1 MKKNTFSPL
10 SLTLL
15 VLFAAITPLMLMAI
29 WFGTL
34 LYQQQLDG
42 ALSRQ
47 QQSSTLLKMRIEAD
61 LERFKAQ
68 VDGAVLPLQKLL
80 IRPDLPG
87 AQQQI
92 EELLRLMVT
101 SEPALAQVIV
111 VPVEG
116 GVLIGT
122 GSEQANKSLA
132 SELQGS
138 APPASLP
145 LVTVVPQ
152 QQGKALLLS
161 FGIGSPVLALFAAKL
176 DAKGLWLGKES
187 LLTEVGGH
195 MGYYFVLDANARLMA
210 GLAGGDYQIGD
221 VVGHLT
227 TGTALLAD
235 KQWPAQQTYLNGEGV
250 RVYASRTEI
259 PALSWTLISEV
270 NAASILQPIKQ
281 LLLMLALFASAA
293 VIIIVVFIL
302 RLMRRF
308 LLPVDKARAAIDQVS
323 EGDYQLDLKPVGI
336 PEIDAMTVSI
346 QRMSAARQIAE
357 NALQESRQD
366 LLVTLNSIGDGVIAC
381 DDKGLITRMNR
392 AAEELTAWSIDAA
405 WGQPVSTVFNIVD
418 TSTRE
423 SIASPVEK
431 VLGRGKTVYSNTH
444 TTLLAKRGREYQIA
458 HSAAP
463 ICGDDDRVIGMVLV
477 FNDVTEAYQLREKA
491 VAAQQELE
499 GLFADMQTMV
509 CVTEPDSTVIFA
521 NKAPMV
527 ASGVGLE
534 DIQGRKFWDCVW
546 FEGNAILQQQIR
558 NNCTDVRAGESV
570 QQDIQIKVLGG
581 LLWVDYSMHPMFD
594 EHGEV
599 VRILHEGRDISG
611 RKMMEEEAR
620 SAAQHLSLYRDQTPL
635 AAIEWDT
642 DVHVVNLNAAAETMF
657 GYSLEEIIGQDL
669 TNTLFTSEQLKQ
681 ARTLINGSQLQTGVL
696 RSRTETRTK
705 DGRNIMC
712 EWHTT
717 LLRNTRDEPIGAASV
732 VLDITAQQEATQA
745 LELKEQEQRESLN
758 CMVDGVISIDERGQ
772 VLSVNQSAENM
783 FGYGSEELV
792 GRNVSRLM
800 PAADAEQ
807 HDTYIAR
814 YLRTGEAHVI
824 GLGREVEGLRKNT
837 ETFPMRL
844 QIAELPHDAEGL
856 RRFIGTCHDLSKSR
870 QQEEQL
876 RRSHKMDALGK
887 LTGGVAH
894 DFNNILGVVT
904 GYADLLES
912 MLVDHPRWAKYASE
926 INHAGQRGAKLTKKL
941 LSFSRQG
948 VPAKT
953 RLDINQLLLGQQE
966 LLQKTLTVSIDLVL
980 ELAPEIWPILLD
992 GSDLE
997 DAVLNMSINALHAM
1011 EGQARDARLTI
1022 STSNQSLN
1030 TIDAATLGL
1039 SETGDY
1045 VELRLADTGTGMD
1058 EETREQIFD
1067 PFFSTKGEKGT
1078 GLGLSQVFGFV
1089 SHAGGVIKVYSE
1101 RGYGSEF
1108 VLYFP
1113 RYREDEVAEV
1123 LEPTRA
1129 AELPGGRETILV
1141 VDDEVAL
1148 RELAAELLSQK
1159 GYQVSRAED
1168 AHQALE
1174 ILQSTKIDLILS
1186 DLIMPGMNG
1195 YQLAAEVRKDYPAT
1209 KILLASGFADQ
1220 RNVDKIDR
1228 QLHAQMLHKPYNSRV
1243 LYKAV
1248 RDLLDAE
1255 SKSIS

>member
-1 MKKNTFSPL
+1 MKTATLPHL
-10 SLTLL
+10 PLTLL

-68 VDGAVLPLQKLL
+68 VDGAKLPLQKLL
-80 IRPDLPG
+80 AEPDIPG

-92 EELLRLMVT
+92 EELLHLMVT

-111 VPVEG
+111 LSVEG

-132 SELQGS
+132 SELH
-138 APPASLP
+138 ASTSPVTLP

-152 QQGKALLLS
+152 EQGKVLLFS

-176 DAKGLWLGKES
+176 DANGLWLGKES
-187 LLTEVGGH
+187 LLAQVGGH

-210 GLAGGDYQIGD
+210 GLAGGDYQLGE

-227 TGTALLAD
+227 RGTALLAD
-235 KQWPAQQTYLNGEGV
+235 KQWPSQQVYLNGEGV
-250 RVYASRTEI
+250 RVYASRMEI

-270 NAASILQPIKQ
+270 SAASILQPIRQ
-281 LLLMLALFASAA
+281 LLLMLSLFALAA

-308 LLPVDKARAAIDQVS
+308 LLPIARARAAIDQVS
-323 EGDYQLDLKPVGI
+323 EGDYQLDLEPVGI
-336 PEIDAMTVSI
+336 QEIDVMTLSI
-346 QRMSAARQIAE
+346 QRMSAARQVAE
-357 NALQESRQD
+357 SALQESRQD

-381 DDKGLITRMNR
+381 DGRGLITRMNR
-392 AAEELTAWSIDAA
+392 VAEELTAWSIDAA
-405 WGQPVSTVFNIVD
+405 RGQPVSTVFKVVD
-418 TSTRE
+418 TDTRE
-423 SIASPVEK
+423 SLASPVDK
-431 VLGRGKTVYSNTH
+431 VLGGETVHSSTH
-444 TTLLAKRGREYQIA
+444 TTLLAKRGREYQVA

-463 ICGDDDRVIGMVLV
+463 IRGDDHKTLGMVLV
-477 FNDVTEAYQLREKA
+477 FNDISESYLLREKA
-491 VAAQQELE
+491 AAAQQQLE
-499 GLFADMQTMV
+499 GLFEDMHTMV
-509 CVTEPDSTVIFA
+509 CITEPDGTAIFA
-521 NKAPMV
+521 NKAPLA
-527 ASGVGLE
+527 ASGVSLE

-546 FEGNAILQQQIR
+546 FEGNTDLQQQLR
-558 NNCTDVRAGESV
+558 KNCTGVQAGDSL
-570 QQDIQIKVLGG
+570 QLDIQIKVLGG
-581 LLWVDYSMHPMFD
+581 FLWLDYSMHPMMD
-594 EHGEV
+594 ERGEV
-599 VRILHEGRDISG
+599 VKVLHEGRDISG
-611 RKMMEEEAR
+611 RKVMEEEAR

-635 AAIEWDT
+635 AAIEWDA
-642 DVHVVNLNAAAETMF
+642 DVRVVNLNAAAETMF
-657 GYSLEEIIGQDL
+657 GYSLEEIGGQDL
-669 TNTLFTSEQLKQ
+669 ADTLFSSEQLKQ
-681 ARTLINGSQLQTGVL
+681 ARELINGLHQHTGVL
-696 RSRTETRTK
+696 SSRAQTRTG
-705 DGRNIMC
+705 DGRNIVC

-732 VLDITAQQEATQA
+732 VLDITAQQKATQA

-758 CMVDGVISIDERGQ
+758 CMVDGVITIDERGQ
-772 VLSVNQSAENM
+772 VLSVNQSAERM

-792 GRNVSRLM
+792 GSNVSRLM
-800 PAADAEQ
+800 PAADATQ
-807 HDTYIAR
+807 HDAYIAR

-824 GLGREVEGLRKNT
+824 GLGREVEGLHKNT

-844 QIAELPHDAEGL
+844 QIAELPRDAEGL
-856 RRFIGTCHDLSKSR
+856 RRFIGTCHDLTKAK

-912 MLVDHPRWAKYASE
+912 MLGDHPRWAKYAGE
-926 INHAGQRGAKLTKKL
+926 INNAGQRGAKLTKKL

-948 VPAKT
+948 VPAQT
-953 RLDINQLLLGQQE
+953 RLDINQLLLEQQE
-966 LLQKTLTVSIDLVL
+966 LLQKTLTVSIELVL

-1011 EGQARDARLTI
+1011 EGQAREARLTI
-1022 STSNQSLN
+1022 STSNQTLN

-1039 SETGDY
+1039 REAGDY
-1045 VELRLADTGTGMD
+1045 VALRLADTGSGMS
-1058 EETREQIFD
+1058 EETQEQIFD
-1067 PFFSTKGEKGT
+1067 PFFSTKGDRGT

-1089 SHAGGVIKVYSE
+1089 SHGGGVIKVYSE
-1101 RGYGSEF
+1101 LGYGSEF

-1113 RYREDEVAEV
+1113 RYRQDAVAAV
-1123 LEPTRA
+1123 LEATKST
-1129 AELPGGRETILV
+1129 ELPGGRETILV

-1148 RELAAELLSQK
+1148 GELAAELLSQK
-1159 GYQVSRAED
+1159 GYQVLRAEG
-1168 AHQALE
+1168 AGPALE
-1174 ILQSTKIDLILS
+1174 ILQSTKIDLLLS

-1195 YQLAAEVRKDYPAT
+1195 YQLAAEVRKKYPAT
-1209 KILLASGFADQ
+1209 KILLASGFVEQ
-1220 RNVDKIDR
+1220 RNVDEIDR
-1228 QLHAQMLHKPYNSRV
+1228 QLHAQMLHKPYNSSV

-1248 RDLLDAE
+1248 RDLLDGQ
-1255 SKSIS
+1255 SKSAT